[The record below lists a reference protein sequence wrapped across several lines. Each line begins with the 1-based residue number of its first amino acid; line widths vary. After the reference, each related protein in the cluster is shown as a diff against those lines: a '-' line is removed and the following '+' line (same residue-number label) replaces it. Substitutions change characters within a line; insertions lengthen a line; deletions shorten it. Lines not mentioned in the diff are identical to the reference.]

1 MAEIKD
7 GILGGVHGKVGTV
20 IGITW
25 RGRHFLRSLPSR
37 SRTPASEKQLIQRNK
52 MRLVSP
58 FTSKIK
64 NLVNKYY
71 PKKQEGNR
79 VLNGHEQLNSH
90 LLKEGIETIDGVPH
104 LAIEKVLLSLGVLP
118 PVVIK
123 KINFLK
129 DNRIK
134 IQWEDTLKNVLIKP
148 DDRLT
153 IVIYNDS
160 IDAFHIASHL
170 ATRQEKYAHLSLP
183 EKWKN
188 GNFHFWSIWESSD
201 NSVHSTSLYHETI
214 QLNPTST
221 NTSL

>member
-25 RGRHFLRSLPSR
+25 RGRHFLRSLPNKSH
-37 SRTPASEKQLIQRNK
+37 TPASEKQLMQRNK

-64 NLVNKYY
+64 DFVNKYY
-71 PKKQEGNR
+71 PQKHEGNKI
-79 VLNGHEQLNSH
+79 LNGQEQLTSH
-90 LLKEGIETIDGVPH
+90 LLKEGIETIDGEPH

-123 KINFLK
+123 KMNFLK

-134 IQWEDTLKNVLIKP
+134 ILWEDTLVNVLIKP
-148 DDRLT
+148 DDKLT
-153 IVIYNDS
+153 IVGYNDS
-160 IDAFHIASHL
+160 TDTFFVATHI
-170 ATRQEKYAHLSLP
+170 ATRQEKYAHFSLP
-183 EKWKN
+183 TQWEN
-188 GNFHFWSIWESSD
+188 GNIHFWSIWESTDHSIC
-201 NSVHSTSLYHETI
+201 STSIYHPPLSLGNSI
-214 QLNPTST
+214 VNT
-221 NTSL
+221 N